1 MPLTSS
7 SCGLLLLLLLL
18 LLLWRGIC
26 QPSDDTHRNTIRIRI
41 LAQSQTILPLHYSV
55 TYRSLVVVTNDVN
68 ENDVDDDTTPEQR
81 LPLEDSCVVPV
92 PRHDVVVVVVADPT
106 GS

>member
-7 SCGLLLLLLLL
+7 SCGLLLLLL
-18 LLLWRGIC
+18 WSRIC
-26 QPSDDTHRNTIRIRI
+26 QPSGDTHRNTISIRV
-41 LAQSQTILPLHYSV
+41 LTQPQTILLLHYSV
-55 TYRSLVVVTNDVN
+55 TYRSLVVVKKDAVN
-68 ENDVDDDTTPEQR
+68 ENVNEDDDTTPEQR

-92 PRHDVVVVVVADPT
+92 PRHGVVVVVVADPT